1 MEIGGLKSYTSM
13 SGRRWNIAET
23 HSVVKQ
29 KTETGD
35 KFVNNYR
42 LLQTLG
48 QGRFGKVKLCE
59 RLANGGIVNDNRA
72 VVANPVSAAANGDD
86 TAAIASLPPPA
97 FAPPKV
103 RQFAMKIF
111 SKKMLR
117 RLKDFCAEP
126 AKQVEGEDASRE
138 DAVPL
143 RMRAVT
149 ALDRVHDEIEI
160 MRSLYHRNIVLL
172 FEVIEADDSDKLY
185 MVLEY
190 MECGPCMVYRPET
203 KDFSSRITSSVLPE
217 ELARNYLS
225 DILFAL
231 QYLHQRKICHRD
243 LKPDNILL
251 NDSGRCHITD
261 FGCAKD
267 FSRTSNDGDEPT
279 LLSDTVGT
287 YQFLAPECC
296 SGEPYDPFKVDIW
309 AVGVVF
315 FIFLFG
321 RLPFTSE
328 STRELFDEIIR
339 AEIMLPGTDESRQ
352 EIPVSPE
359 GQDLLLRLLE
369 KDPNQRIAIAECLS
383 HPWFAQHDD
392 DEEPLSF

>member
-1 MEIGGLKSYTSM
+1 M

-23 HSVVKQ
+23 HSVVKR
-29 KTETGD
+29 KTEAGD

-42 LLQTLG
+42 LLHTLG

-59 RLANGGIVNDNRA
+59 RLANGGIANGNRVEA
-72 VVANPVSAAANGDD
+72 AVANGSDNGV
-86 TAAIASLPPPA
+86 TASLPPPA
-97 FAPPKV
+97 FAIPKA
-103 RQFAMKIF
+103 RKFAMKIF

-117 RLKDFCAEP
+117 RLKDYCAEP
-126 AKQVEGEDASRE
+126 AKQVEGETCGE
-138 DAVPL
+138 DAVPM

-149 ALDRVHDEIEI
+149 ALDHVHDEIEI

-190 MECGPCMVYRPET
+190 MANGPCMVYRPDT
-203 KDFSSRITSSVLPE
+203 KDFSSRITGGVLSE

-225 DILFAL
+225 DILLAL

-267 FSRTSNDGDEPT
+267 FSRDGGEPA

-315 FIFLFG
+315 FISLFG

-339 AEIMLPGTDESRQ
+339 AEIVLPSTDESRR
-352 EIPVSPE
+352 ETPLSPE
-359 GQDLLLRLLE
+359 GQNLLLRLLE
-369 KDPNQRIAIAECLS
+369 KDPNQRITIAECLS
-383 HPWFAQHDD
+383 HPWFAQDD